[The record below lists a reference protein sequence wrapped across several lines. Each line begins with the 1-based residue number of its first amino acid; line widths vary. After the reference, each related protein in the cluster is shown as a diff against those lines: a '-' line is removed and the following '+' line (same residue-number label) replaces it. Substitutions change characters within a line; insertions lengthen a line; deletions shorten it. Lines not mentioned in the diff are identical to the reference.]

1 MLSRRQR
8 QAFISARGAPPPLAL
23 ARRLRA
29 SLGPRA
35 LVLCGTVLVC
45 SWASWSAG
53 SLEAQSAVATKTAE
67 TAVAT
72 KKPLSYDTYDAW
84 WSIQGTTLS
93 RDGEWLAY
101 ALTSQGVDGQLVV
114 RNLRTGQ
121 ELRHPRGTNPVFT
134 PDGKIVTFT
143 IAQTKAEEEK
153 ERLAAR
159 GRSGENAAGRG
170 AEGGQGRGGAN
181 TPPRTSAGIMTL
193 ATGQVAT
200 VERVN
205 GVSLPEESSTWA
217 AMHRGR
223 AGAGRGG
230 AGGRGGRGGGR
241 GGAEPPAAAP
251 PPATAATPGAQ
262 PGTQN
267 EGPAEGAPRAK
278 RKDTGSDLVVRNLAT
293 GQEFT
298 IPLVSDFAWSKDG
311 SWLAYAVS
319 SAKAEEDGAFV
330 RKMSDGTIVTLQKGK
345 GNYKSLAF
353 DEAGSQLAFLSDQ
366 AEYDKDVSPYRAYY
380 WKPGDAAATE
390 LVSATTRGVPQGM
403 VVSDQAAPRFS
414 RDGSQLYLGTAP
426 PPAPPAA
433 EGAPAPRGVDLW
445 HWQDPLLQPMQRV
458 RAQQERTRSYRAVV
472 HVADKG
478 ADKRFV
484 QLATPEFPNVAPG
497 EDSARAV
504 GTSELP
510 YRREM
515 SWDTTYNDVALVD
528 LKTGQRQPILQ
539 HFRGNP
545 TMSPG
550 GRYLLYFDETEADWF
565 TYRIS
570 DGAKVNLTA
579 KLNLNFWR
587 EDHDSPSLPPAYGS
601 AGWTTKDASVL
612 LYDKYD
618 IWEIKPDGT
627 APRMLT
633 AGDGRKSQIVYRYR
647 SLDPEER
654 VIPTDKPILL
664 SANDDKTESSGF
676 YRVTYSG
683 SAVPE
688 KIVMVDKSFGQV
700 IKARNADR
708 VVFTQA
714 RFDEFPDLWTSD
726 TSFRDIKKVSNA
738 NPQQSEYLWGKAELM
753 HYINADGKTL
763 RAIIAKP
770 ENFDPAKK
778 YPLMVYIYEELSEG
792 LHSYRAP
799 NPGTSISITR
809 YVSNGYVVLMP
820 DIVYETGYPGESAE
834 KCVIPA
840 VNTVVAQGYID
851 PKRIGIQGHSW
862 GGYQI
867 THLITRTNM
876 FAAVQAGASV
886 SDMVSAYGGI
896 RWGTGMSRA
905 FQYEKTQ
912 SRIGLPPWDAP
923 LQFIENSPIFW
934 VEKVRTPYLSIHNDE
949 DDAVPWYQGIEF
961 FSAMRRLGK
970 EAYMFVYNGEPHGLR
985 QRDNQKHWTV
995 HQDEFFDHF
1004 LLGKPKPEWMAK
1016 GVPYLEKGR
1025 RDVNDMFKPK
1035 ITTTAPTVED
1045 E

>member
-1 MLSRRQR
+1 MLLRFQR
-8 QAFISARGAPPPLAL
+8 HTRVVLYAAL
-23 ARRLRA
+23 
-29 SLGPRA
+29 
-35 LVLCGTVLVC
+35 LVFVG
-45 SWASWSAG
+45 ASWSSAP
-53 SLEAQSAVATKTAE
+53 LDAQSGATG
-67 TAVAT
+67 
-72 KKPLSYDTYDAW
+72 KKPLSYDAYDAW
-84 WSIQGTTLS
+84 WSIQGTALS

-101 ALTSQGVDGQLVV
+101 ALTSQGLDGQLVV

-121 ELRHPRGTNPVFT
+121 ELRHPRGTNPAFT
-134 PDGKIVTFT
+134 PDGTIVTFT
-143 IAQTKAEEEK
+143 IAQTKAAEEKEEK
-153 ERLAAR
+153 ERLAGR
-159 GRSGENAAGRG
+159 GRGGENAAGRG
-170 AEGGQGRGGAN
+170 AEGGQGRSGAN
-181 TPPRTSAGIMTL
+181 STPRTSAGVMTL

-200 VERVN
+200 VERVG
-205 GVSLPEESSTWA
+205 GVSLPEESSSWA

-223 AGAGRGG
+223 AGGGGRGG
-230 AGGRGGRGGGR
+230 ALGGRGGRGGR
-241 GGAEPPAAAP
+241 GGAQPPAAAQA
-251 PPATAATPGAQ
+251 PAAATPAEEGQ
-262 PGTQN
+262 P
-267 EGPAEGAPRAK
+267 EGAPRAK
-278 RKDTGSDLVVRNLAT
+278 RKDNGNDLIVRNLVT
-293 GQEFT
+293 GQETT

-319 SAKAEEDGAFV
+319 SAKAEEDGAFA
-330 RKMSDGTIVTLQKGK
+330 RKMSDGTTVTLHKGK

-353 DEAGSQLAFLSDQ
+353 DEAGAQLAFLSDQ
-366 AEYDKDVSPYRAYY
+366 AEYEKEVSPYRLYY
-380 WKPGDAAATE
+380 WKAGDPAATE
-390 LVSATTRGVPQGM
+390 LVSTTTRGVPQGM

-414 RDGSQLYLGTAP
+414 QDGQRLFVGTAP
-426 PPAPPAA
+426 PPAPPAP
-433 EGAPAPRGVDLW
+433 EGAPASRGVDVW

-458 RAQQERTRSYRAVV
+458 RAQQERNRSYRAVV

-478 ADKRFV
+478 ADKGADKRFV
-484 QLATPEFPNVAPG
+484 QLATPDFPNVAQG
-497 EDSARAV
+497 EDPARAV
-504 GTSELP
+504 GTSELA

-539 HFRGNP
+539 HFRGSP

-550 GRYLLYFDETEADWF
+550 GRYLLFFDETEADWF
-565 TYRIS
+565 TYRIA

-587 EDHDSPSLPPAYGS
+587 EDHDSPSLAPAYGS
-601 AGWTTKDASVL
+601 AGWTTKDGSVL

-627 APRMLT
+627 SPRMVT
-633 AGDGRKSQIVYRYR
+633 AGDGRKNRIVYRYR

-654 VIPTDKPILL
+654 AIPIDKPMLL
-664 SANDDKTESSGF
+664 SANDDTTESSGF
-676 YRVTYSG
+676 YRVAHG
-683 SAVPE
+683 GGASAPE
-688 KIVMVDKSFGQV
+688 KIVMVDKSFGPV
-700 IKARNADR
+700 LKARNADR

-714 RFDEFPDLWTSD
+714 RFDEFPDVWVSD
-726 TSFRDIKKVSNA
+726 TSFRDMKKVSNA
-738 NPQQSEYLWGKAELM
+738 NPQQAEFLWGKAELM
-753 HYINADGKTL
+753 HYLNADGKSL

-770 ENFDPAKK
+770 DNFDPSKQ

-792 LHSYRAP
+792 LHSYRTP
-799 NPGTSISITR
+799 NPGTSINITR

-840 VNTVVAQGYID
+840 VNTVVAQGFID

-886 SDMVSAYGGI
+886 SNMVSAYGGI

-934 VEKVRTPYLSIHNDE
+934 VEKVHTPYLSIHNDE

-961 FSAMRRLGK
+961 FSALRRLGK

-1004 LLGKPKPEWMAK
+1004 LLGKPKPEWMEK
-1016 GVPYLEKGR
+1016 GVPFLEKGR
-1025 RDVNDMFKPK
+1025 RDVTDMFKPK
-1035 ITTTAPTVED
+1035 VATTSPSAQD
-1045 E
+1045 RQ